1 MEILRQPKEMDV
13 LPVRYLILAFIGSL
27 VVSLQ
32 ERALPLALP
41 GGPVHPR
48 GMSNTKASAEGVKLS
63 AVLPKLATAM
73 GIPLEALTRYYE
85 ELQSSVDF
93 LADLNKAV
101 SNVPEFPGVLFYSV
115 DDLRLYRCLL
125 YVVTRAVQPN
135 VFIETGTLNGFGSAF
150 ILLAL
155 RRNGG
160 GTLYSVDM
168 PPADARILAQGNPLL
183 PAGKAPGWVIP
194 ENLRD
199 QHQLHLGPAET
210 LLFELFRDVGPADV
224 FLHDSDHSYTHMMFE
239 LAVGWINV
247 RPGGWILCDNVE
259 ANQAFG
265 DFAHGAGVNGT
276 VLASF
281 DSPERTWK
289 TGLFQKPA

>member
-1 MEILRQPKEMDV
+1 
-13 LPVRYLILAFIGSL
+13 
-27 VVSLQ
+27 
-32 ERALPLALP
+32 
-41 GGPVHPR
+41 
-48 GMSNTKASAEGVKLS
+48 MSDTRTSEDGIKLG

-73 GIPLEALTRYYE
+73 DIPPETLKRYYE
-85 ELQSSVDF
+85 ELRSSADF
-93 LADLNKAV
+93 LEELNRAV
-101 SNVPEFPGVLFYSV
+101 SNVPEFPGVHFDNV

-125 YVVTRAVQPN
+125 YVLTRAVQPN

-155 RRNGG
+155 RHNGG

-183 PAGKAPGWVIP
+183 PAGKVPGWVIP

-199 QHQLHLGPAET
+199 QHRLHLGPAET
-210 LLFELFRDVGPADV
+210 LLPQLFREVGPTDV

-239 LAVGWINV
+239 LALAWVNV
-247 RPGGWILCDNVE
+247 RPRGWILCDNVE
-259 ANQAFG
+259 ANQSFD
-265 DFAHGAGVNGT
+265 DFARGAGVKST
-276 VLASF
+276 IMASF

-289 TGLFQKPA
+289 TGLIQKPA

>member
-1 MEILRQPKEMDV
+1 VTVDQHGLWSG
-13 LPVRYLILAFIGSL
+13 ASL
-27 VVSLQ
+27 
-32 ERALPLALP
+32 
-41 GGPVHPR
+41 
-48 GMSNTKASAEGVKLS
+48 GMSDTMISENGVRLD

-73 GIPLEALTRYYE
+73 DIPLETLKGYYS
-85 ELQSSVDF
+85 ELRSSVDF
-93 LADLNKAV
+93 LGDLNTAV
-101 SNVPEFPGVLFYSV
+101 ANVPEFPGVHFDDV

-160 GTLYSVDM
+160 GILYSIDM

-183 PAGKAPGWVIP
+183 PAGKVPGWVIP

-199 QHQLHLGPAET
+199 QHQLHLGAAEA
-210 LLFELFRDVGPADV
+210 LLPQLLRDVGPADV
-224 FLHDSDHSYTHMMFE
+224 FLHDSDHSYTHMIFE
-239 LAVGWINV
+239 LALAWINI
-247 RPGGWILCDNVE
+247 RPQGWILCDNVE
-259 ANQAFG
+259 ANQAFD
-265 DFAHGAGVNGT
+265 DFARGAGVKSA

-289 TGLFQKPA
+289 TGLIQKPA